1 MLRDT
6 QASGSGKFFAILGVF
21 PTPYRSAGAGFPGPR
36 DQNLEQARGGT
47 CRVLDIEP
55 IARLTERHFE
65 SQRPLIFWPQRLD
78 CFQNWSRYITPN
90 P

>member
-1 MLRDT
+1 MLGDAKT
-6 QASGSGKFFAILGVF
+6 SGSRELLAVGGVL
-21 PTPYRSAGAGFPGPR
+21 PAPYRSTGAGFPGPR